1 MTGNCNKTATSL
13 FIPSQRVMTTR
24 KNALPDTLIRR
35 VRGTWPDGRPR
46 LDSDGSQE
54 AAGAFARVPAQG
66 LSPRKKIRQIRDNTG
81 PFSSGAPGR
90 SGADSDGPPSEQWE
104 TEMIPCPGKPDPA
117 EDLVLMELPAEAAVF
132 YRKMVEDAAAEM
144 EAAVKELGIPVAPP
158 PPASGSFREVRGNYP
173 L

>member
-13 FIPSQRVMTTR
+13 LIPSQRVMTTR
-24 KNALPDTLIRR
+24 KNALPDTLIIR

-90 SGADSDGPPSEQWE
+90 SGADSDGPPS
-104 TEMIPCPGKPDPA
+104 TASLLFYSFSVVPAPILTVHLPNNGK
-117 EDLVLMELPAEAAVF
+117 
-132 YRKMVEDAAAEM
+132 RK
-144 EAAVKELGIPVAPP
+144 
-158 PPASGSFREVRGNYP
+158 
-173 L
+173 